1 MSTRCRHSRIRQDLI
16 ASQGARNPREVHRML
31 SDLFVRVMVWFHR
44 EKGQDLIE
52 YALVTALIAV
62 GIIVTIVLTPLEE
75 AFTTWVEN
83 ISSEISAA
91 V

>member
-1 MSTRCRHSRIRQDLI
+1 
-16 ASQGARNPREVHRML
+16 ML
-31 SDLFVRVMVWFHR
+31 NELLVRVLAWFHR

-62 GIIVTIVLTPLEE
+62 GIIVTIILTPLED
-75 AFTTWVEN
+75 AFTEWVEN
-83 ISSEISAA
+83 ISSEISGA